1 MEDKIANEKKLQLRV
16 LMNEVLS
23 KFEEIKDIA
32 TELDHAYQLDI
43 DIDDLD
49 EVITSVENICNKLD
63 GTNDEDNDDDETE

>member
-23 KFEEIKDIA
+23 KFEEIKDVA

>member
-23 KFEEIKDIA
+23 KLEEIKDVA

-63 GTNDEDNDDDETE
+63 GTNDEDNDGDETE